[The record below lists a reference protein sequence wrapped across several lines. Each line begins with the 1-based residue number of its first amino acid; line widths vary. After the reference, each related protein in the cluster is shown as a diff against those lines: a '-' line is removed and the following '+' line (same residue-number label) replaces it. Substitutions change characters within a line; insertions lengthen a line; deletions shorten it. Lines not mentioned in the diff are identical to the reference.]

1 MKRIVLLLIVISL
14 FSCKNP
20 GKGNLEV
27 ELKDD
32 LGKSFKIDRS
42 PEKVISLAPSI
53 TEIIYFIGADSR
65 LAGVTKYCDY
75 PPEAKNKTII
85 GGLLDPNLEL
95 ISQIKPDLIFL
106 TTEGNS
112 QMTYK
117 SLTDIGYKV
126 FVMNPRNIDDIVIT
140 MEKLN
145 KILNPPGGGNKISE
159 FKKSIQAYKDNP
171 KTNSTYAAFL
181 SVKPLITFN
190 DNTFIG
196 DIFKQSGFNNLFGK
210 EKLDYPGIY
219 EEDILLKNP
228 DYLFVLSDT
237 SLAAHQ
243 RLNDEIGNRFND
255 IKAYK
260 EKKFY
265 YLDENVFSRPGPR
278 VLDAL
283 KKLYEVKNIG
293 N

>member
-1 MKRIVLLLIVISL
+1 MKKITLLLIIISL

-20 GKGNLEV
+20 GKVNLDV
-27 ELKDD
+27 ELTDD
-32 LGKSFKIDRS
+32 LGKIFKLDRK
-42 PEKVISLAPSI
+42 PAKIISLAPSI
-53 TEIIYFIGADSR
+53 TEIIYYLGADAQ

-75 PPEAKNKTII
+75 PPEAKNKTVI

-117 SLTDIGYKV
+117 SLSDIGYKV
-126 FVMNPRNIDDIVIT
+126 FVLNPRNIDDIVRT

-145 KILNPPGGGNKISE
+145 TILKPTDGSKKIEDFKKELQKVKDDGKNKI
-159 FKKSIQAYKDNP
+159 
-171 KTNSTYAAFL
+171 TYAAFL
-181 SVKPLITFN
+181 SVKPLITFS

-196 DIFKQSGFNNLFGK
+196 DIFKQTGFINLFGN

-228 DYLFVLSDT
+228 DFMFVLTDT
-237 SLAAHQ
+237 SIATHK
-243 RLNDEIGNRFND
+243 RIDGEIGNRFD
-255 IKAYK
+255 GLKAYRDSR
-260 EKKFY
+260 FI

-278 VLDAL
+278 VLDAM
-283 KKLYEVKNIG
+283 KKLNEVKSLKN
-293 N
+293 

>member
-1 MKRIVLLLIVISL
+1 MKRIAFLLMVISL

-20 GKGNLEV
+20 GKGNIEV
-27 ELKDD
+27 ELTDD
-32 LGKSFKIDRS
+32 LGKSFKIDKR

-53 TEIIYFIGADSR
+53 TEIIYFIGAETR

-75 PPEAKNKTII
+75 PPEVKNKTII

-126 FVMNPRNIDDIVIT
+126 FVLNPRNMDDIVIT

-145 KILNPPGGGNKISE
+145 KILNPPGGENKISE
-159 FKKSIQAYKDNP
+159 FKKKLESYKDLGKNKP
-171 KTNSTYAAFL
+171 TYAAFL

-196 DIFKQSGFNNLFGK
+196 DIFKQSGFTNLFGK

-228 DYLFVLSDT
+228 DYVFVLSDT
-237 SLAAHQ
+237 SMATHK
-243 RLNDEIGNRFND
+243 RINDEIGNRFVD
-255 IKAYK
+255 MKAFK

-265 YLDENVFSRPGPR
+265 YLDENLFSRPGPR

-283 KKLYEVKNIG
+283 KKLYEVKSIG